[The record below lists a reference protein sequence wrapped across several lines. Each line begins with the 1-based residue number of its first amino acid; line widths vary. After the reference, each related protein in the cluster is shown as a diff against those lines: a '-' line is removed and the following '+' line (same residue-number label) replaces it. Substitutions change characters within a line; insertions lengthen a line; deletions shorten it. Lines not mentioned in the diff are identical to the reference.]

1 MTCRPTFPSQ
11 LNLSLP
17 LIRPFPS
24 SHYFGILICLDETLN
39 PLPEKGFIKTEVSPP
54 QGIPIRIVTALSR
67 GISAAGD
74 TRHFTFCRKTNVSK
88 HFPAGMEVRA

>member
-1 MTCRPTFPSQ
+1 MSPNFSITTQFKFAVDSPISKLTLLRHFD
-11 LNLSLP
+11 LP
-17 LIRPFPS
+17 RRGPQPFA
-24 SHYFGILICLDETLN
+24 
-39 PLPEKGFIKTEVSPP
+39 EKGFIKTEVSPP

-74 TRHFTFCRKTNVSK
+74 TRHSTFCRKTNASK